1 MIFFNP
7 SNRSKLF
14 FSTNTTINST
24 LKHIKNYNYYLE
36 IGNKRLYKKFRM
48 LKLNRFYRKKKYYP
62 RYKDIIIGNKRK
74 SKKKKKSKYLVYIES
89 NHHNIQIFVYNKFG
103 DCLFWI
109 NGGSAGYKGRKKAA
123 PFVGRVISDLII
135 KKFKYL
141 NPVRSFS
148 FFFKGFGPARR
159 SAIQRFRR
167 RFLHITQI
175 HKLSDITPIP
185 HNGCRRKKKNENN
198 FNNYYV

>member
-1 MIFFNP
+1 MILFNQ
-7 SNRSKLF
+7 SNNIKLY
-14 FSTNTTINST
+14 FSTNTAINST
-24 LKHIKNYNYYLE
+24 LKYIKNYNYYLNVKNNQLSKK
-36 IGNKRLYKKFRM
+36 IQLIKLYKLNKNKKFYS
-48 LKLNRFYRKKKYYP
+48 LK
-62 RYKDIIIGNKRK
+62 YKDIIIGNRRK
-74 SKKKKKSKYLVYIES
+74 NKKTKKSKYLVYIES
-89 NHHNIQIFVYNKFG
+89 NHHNIKIFVYNKFG

-141 NPVRSFS
+141 NPYRSFS

-167 RFLHITQI
+167 RFLHISQI
-175 HKLSDITPIP
+175 NKLSDITSIP
-185 HNGCRRKKKNENN
+185 HNGCRKKKKTKIK
-198 FNNYYV
+198 